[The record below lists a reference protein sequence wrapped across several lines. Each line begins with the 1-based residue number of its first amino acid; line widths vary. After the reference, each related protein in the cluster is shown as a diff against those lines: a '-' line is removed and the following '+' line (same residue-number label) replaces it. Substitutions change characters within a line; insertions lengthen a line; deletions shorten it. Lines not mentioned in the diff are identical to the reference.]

1 MGEGAQRVEVNLV
14 RDTGISTGRLDGF
27 TAVVPTVSSACGA
40 RIWPHSKLT
49 INGTGLD
56 IGTSTRITLDE
67 ARGLECR
74 DM

>member
-1 MGEGAQRVEVNLV
+1 MEP
-14 RDTGISTGRLDGF
+14 GF
-27 TAVVPTVSSACGA
+27 VPIVA
-40 RIWPHSKLT
+40 KLT

-67 ARGLECR
+67 ARRLECR